1 MRTNGHRL
9 EGKRVAVLA
18 ADGFESVELT
28 IPVAALRAAGATTE
42 VVSLHGGRIRGMN
55 LTEPTLSVRVDRTLD
70 AADAADYD
78 ALLLPGG
85 FISPDFLRQS
95 RLAREF
101 VKSFD
106 RANKPIASLC
116 HGPWVLISAEIV
128 VGRRLSAWP
137 GIRDDIVHAGGVWRD
152 EPLVRDGNWVTSRG
166 PQDMDAFVAG
176 MLECFA
182 QTPET
187 LSASRLPA
195 EADGVRA
202 PSPKRDEPPRLA
214 VSVARLLPGP
224 ALPAMAGLAAG
235 AALGAL
241 LRSGAR

>member
-1 MRTNGHRL
+1 MLTNGHRL
-9 EGKRVAVLA
+9 GGKRVAVLA
-18 ADGFESVELT
+18 ADGFEYIELSV
-28 IPVAALRAAGATTE
+28 PVAALRAAGATTE

-106 RANKPIASLC
+106 RANKPIASMC

-166 PQDMDAFVAG
+166 PQDMAAFVPG

-195 EADGVRA
+195 EADGARA

-214 VSVARLLPGP
+214 VSAARLLPGP
-224 ALPAMAGLAAG
+224 ALPAIAGLAAG

>member
-1 MRTNGHRL
+1 MITNGHRL
-9 EGKRVAVLA
+9 GGKRVAVLA
-18 ADGFESVELT
+18 ADGFEYVELSV
-28 IPVAALRAAGATTE
+28 PVAALRAAGATAE

-55 LTEPTLSVRVDRTLD
+55 LTEPTLSVRVDHTLD
-70 AADAADYD
+70 AADAANYD

-95 RLAREF
+95 QRAREF
-101 VKSFD
+101 VKEFD
-106 RANKPIASLC
+106 GANKPIASLC
-116 HGPWVLISAEIV
+116 HGPWVLISAELV

-137 GIRDDIVHAGGVWRD
+137 GIRDDVVHAGGIWRD

-166 PQDMDAFVAG
+166 PQDMAAFVEG

-182 QTPET
+182 QSPQS

-195 EADGVRA
+195 ESAMQRA
-202 PSPKRDEPPRLA
+202 PSPKRKEPPRLA
-214 VSVARLLPGP
+214 VGAARLLPGP

-241 LRSGAR
+241 LRSGPR